1 MRNEEVGELLHEIGD
16 YLEIRGEEFKPRAYH
31 TAASNVESLSEPI
44 EEIHERGDL
53 QEIDGV
59 GESIAEKVAEYLETG
74 ELEYYQELA
83 AEHPKDIESLTRVE
97 GIGPK
102 QAQKL
107 YDALGIQTLEELER
121 AADEG
126 RIAQVEGFGEKTQ
139 QNILDH
145 IDVAIEGEERTLIG
159 DAFDRAEGI
168 RDRIAAVDAF
178 EDVQLVGSF
187 RRRRP
192 TIGDVDVLATASDAT
207 AAMGAFC
214 EFEDVD
220 EVIARGET
228 KSSVKISGGLRVDLR
243 IVDES
248 SWGSALLYF
257 TGSKD
262 HNIAVR
268 DRAQDRDWKLN
279 EYGLYDVSD
288 VTEEEAG
295 RRAGERIASESE
307 AEVYDALDMDWIP
320 PELRENT
327 GEVAAAVAGELPD
340 LVSQED
346 VRGDF
351 QSHTT
356 YSDGEHTV
364 REMAER
370 ADELGREYLVI
381 TDHGPAL
388 DVVTGVS
395 DREEFDEQAAE
406 IAEINDDPEV
416 DVRLLHG
423 LEAEV
428 QEDGLDVPDAWA
440 EEVDVL
446 VAGMHLHP
454 EDPTDKLVAAMESY
468 PVDVLAHPLN
478 RQIHEREPL
487 DLDLERVMGVAADE
501 GVFVEINGQPA
512 RLDLDWRNVK
522 QYRDDVTFVVSSDAH
537 RKSELELV
545 DLAVS
550 QARRGWLEADDL
562 ANTRSLEELP
572 FG

>member
-1 MRNEEVGELLHEIGD
+1 MRNEEVAELLHEIGD
-16 YLEIRGEEFKPRAYH
+16 YLEIQGKEFKPRAYH
-31 TAASNVESLSEPI
+31 TAASNIEALSEPI
-44 EEIHERGDL
+44 EEIHERGEL

-74 ELEYYQELA
+74 ELEYYQKLA
-83 AEHPKDIESLTRVE
+83 AEHPEDIESLTRVE

-126 RIAQVEGFGEKTQ
+126 RIAEVEGFGEKSQ
-139 QNILDH
+139 ANILEH
-145 IDVAIEGEERTLIG
+145 IDVAMEGEERTLIG

-168 RDRIAAVDAF
+168 RDRIAAVDVF
-178 EDVQLVGSF
+178 EDVCIVGSF

-207 AAMGAFC
+207 EAMGAFC
-214 EFEDVD
+214 GFEDVD

-262 HNIAVR
+262 HNIEVR

-288 VTEEEAG
+288 VSEEEEG
-295 RRAGERIASESE
+295 RRAGERIASETE
-307 AEVYDALDMDWIP
+307 AEVYDALDMDWIA

-327 GEVAAAVAGELPD
+327 GEVDAAVAGELPD
-340 LVSQED
+340 LVNQED

-356 YSDGEHTV
+356 DSDGEHTV

-370 ADELGREYLVI
+370 ADDLGREYLVV

-406 IAEINDDPEV
+406 ITEINDDPDV

-428 QEDGLDVPDAWA
+428 QENGLDIPDAWA

-446 VAGMHLHP
+446 VAGMHLQP
-454 EDPTDKLVAAMESY
+454 EDPTDRLVEAMESN

-487 DLDLERVMGVAADE
+487 DLDLERVMGVAAE
-501 GVFVEINGQPA
+501 EAVFVEINGQPA

-522 QYRDDVTFVVSSDAH
+522 QYREDVTFVVSSDAH

-550 QARRGWLEADDL
+550 QARRGWLEAGDL
-562 ANTRSLEELP
+562 ANTRSLDELP